1 MRIENQ
7 KLLIEAFDFYAV
19 QKCKTLP
26 SDEVL
31 SPITFSESLEEKM
44 QRLIARQKK
53 SWFYLVNTAAKKVAV
68 IILAVLI
75 GVTATTFSV
84 KSLRQ
89 SAIKFITETY
99 EKFTR
104 IIFVNDTDNEAEGG
118 SNDGTIIFEPV
129 YPSYIPEGFTLTNS
143 MDLDVLVMRE
153 YKNAA
158 GEFFTYDQ
166 QIKSDT
172 SININTEQAE
182 YKYINI
188 SGYDGVVYKFENE
201 TTIIFSNEYSV
212 FSITGTV
219 FEDELKKIAESI
231 IKK

>member
-19 QKCKTLP
+19 QKCKALP

-104 IIFVNDTDNEAEGG
+104 IIFVNDIDNEAEGG

-129 YPSYIPEGFTLTNS
+129 YPSYIPKGFTLTNS

-158 GEFFTYDQ
+158 GQSVMYRQKVND
-166 QIKSDT
+166 DT
-172 SININTEQAE
+172 VIGINTEE
-182 YKYINI
+182 NDYEIVYINGKEGFMFEF
-188 SGYDGVVYKFENE
+188 SGE
-201 TTIIFSNEYSV
+201 TTITFSDEKYIYSV
-212 FSITGTV
+212 SGTALK
-219 FEDELKKIAESI
+219 DELFKISESI
-231 IKK
+231 VKK